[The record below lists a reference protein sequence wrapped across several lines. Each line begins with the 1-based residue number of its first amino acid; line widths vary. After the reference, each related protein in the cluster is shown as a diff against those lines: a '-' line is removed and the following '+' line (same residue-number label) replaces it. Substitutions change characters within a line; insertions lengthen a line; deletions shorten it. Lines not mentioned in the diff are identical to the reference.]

1 MEIPAE
7 INKMNA
13 ALADIVANQVDA
25 GRVSCLFI
33 QNLISY
39 HRFFY
44 HFTSNFQLK
53 ISIRSRHSWIENV
66 TQINLIHRHFKMFPT
81 QQALKISRES
91 FTEIR
96 TWKQKKKI
104 HLLPQTIKR
113 TRGKSPTETSARIAV
128 STCKVNCRYTWAVCI
143 SWSSSHLGWMNF
155 TSGLMAS
162 ADKMK
167 QKLRRS
173 N

>member
-39 HRFFY
+39 HRFSIILRAI
-44 HFTSNFQLK
+44 SNWKSPSDQDTVELK
-53 ISIRSRHSWIENV
+53 MSHKLIWFIDTLKCFRHNKRLKYLATLSRKSEREN
-66 TQINLIHRHFKMFPT
+66 R
-81 QQALKISRES
+81 R
-91 FTEIR
+91 
-96 TWKQKKKI
+96 KKI

-143 SWSSSHLGWMNF
+143 SWSSLHLGWMNF